1 MNAFKLN
8 FTWKKIP
15 NFCYDSIF
23 PISRYGACLASLD
36 NRIFLHGGYS
46 SNNGTSDGLMFH

>member
-8 FTWKKIP
+8 FTSRKMP

-23 PISRYGACLASLD
+23 PISRYGACLTTLD

-46 SNNGTSDGLMFH
+46 YNGTSDSLTFH